1 MREEVLLLVSCG
13 FILAQGSPRISFSS
27 TESQR
32 DIDER
37 MWMRNKQSWY
47 HQVEQQEDSSSSWN
61 SNASKH
67 MIVILTIGV
76 LIPLMP
82 LGCCVLSHLTSVCKK
97 SLGVQRQQQPPV
109 LTVNDRC
116 YLGSDLRIGVPR
128 IVEDQPPPTYEEAI
142 GPPLYDQVQ
151 CVKSPRID
159 QFWGET
165 V

>member
-13 FILAQGSPRISFSS
+13 FILAQASPRISFSS

-37 MWMRNKQSWY
+37 MWMRNKQSWH

-97 SLGVQRQQQPPV
+97 SLGVQRQQLPPV

-116 YLGSDLRIGVPR
+116 YLGSDLRIGV
-128 IVEDQPPPTYEEAI
+128 VDNQPPPTYEEAI